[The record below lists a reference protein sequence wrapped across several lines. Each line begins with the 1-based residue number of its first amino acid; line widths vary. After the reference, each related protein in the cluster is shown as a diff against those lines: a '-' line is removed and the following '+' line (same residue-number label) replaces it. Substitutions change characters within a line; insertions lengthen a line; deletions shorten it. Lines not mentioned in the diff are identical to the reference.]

1 MGRIRI
7 SLSSRGGG
15 RAAATA
21 ARHGQTGTRTHPMT
35 QI

>member
-15 RAAATA
+15 RAAATE